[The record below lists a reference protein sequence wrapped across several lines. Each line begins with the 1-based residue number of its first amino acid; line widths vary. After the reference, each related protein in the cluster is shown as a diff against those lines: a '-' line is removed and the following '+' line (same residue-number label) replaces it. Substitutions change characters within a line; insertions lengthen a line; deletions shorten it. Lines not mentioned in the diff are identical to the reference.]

1 MRYKQVFAFG
11 VTDHQLV
18 NSLTAEDVEQFE
30 VRILKSDDL
39 VVVNIPNDAP
49 WNPPKQNFAVD

>member
-39 VVVNIPNDAP
+39 VVVNISIDAP
-49 WNPPKQNFAVD
+49 WNPTKQNFAVD

>member
-1 MRYKQVFAFG
+1 MRYKQVFAFAIA
-11 VTDHQLV
+11 DHQQV
-18 NSLTAEDVEQFE
+18 NSLTAEKVEQFE
-30 VRILKSDDL
+30 VRILKSDGL